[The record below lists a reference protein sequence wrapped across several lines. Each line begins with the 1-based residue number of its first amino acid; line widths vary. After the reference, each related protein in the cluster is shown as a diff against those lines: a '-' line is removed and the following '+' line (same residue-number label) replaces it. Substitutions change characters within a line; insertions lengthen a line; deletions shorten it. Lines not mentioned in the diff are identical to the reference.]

1 MANNSF
7 RHRLS
12 DPDLVSYTRGLIHTA
27 REEAKRSGA
36 NDGPARDLQPGATI
50 DLGHRNIHELPDE
63 VVELMKNEI
72 ER

>member
-1 MANNSF
+1 MANNASD
-7 RHRLS
+7 HRLS
-12 DPDLVSYTRGLIHTA
+12 DPDLVIFTRGLIQTA

-36 NDGPARDLQPGATI
+36 SDGPAKELQPGATI
-50 DLGHRNIHELPDE
+50 DLGHRNIHLLPDE